1 MFFPDKVPH
10 TDKRVVLDENEIMS
24 KAPIVELEVTK
35 GRKIAARLVTVPVRQ
50 LRLSPTNPRI
60 RHKPPSNEET
70 EIEDWLWREEGTKS
84 LYNEI
89 KYSGGLS
96 EKPIVDSN
104 LTVVEG
110 NRRIVCLRRLSD
122 QANNGELLDYSEDAF
137 QTVQCLML
145 PHDTDPKDV
154 DLLVARYHVSGK
166 KEWAP
171 LSQAE
176 QIFDMVNKHNMPR
189 GEVASAL
196 SLSSQRISVMFDAF
210 KATLDYG
217 NHFHDDDGKW
227 IHKFSYFYEL
237 FRRPQ
242 LKAWA
247 LDSKNM
253 AQFMELISG
262 EKPRLST
269 GSQVRDLGTIIED
282 KKAFGLLLSDGF
294 ERALEVVRA
303 KQSKIDHYSKTLE
316 QASEVLLELTRN
328 PAKLSK
334 DPKKARILGAI
345 KERAEYLLSKSL
357 SRPRTSKR

>member
-1 MFFPDKVPH
+1 MFFPDKVPLAS
-10 TDKRVVLDENEIMS
+10 KRPVLDENEIIA
-24 KAPIVELEVTK
+24 KAPIIELEVTK
-35 GRKIAARLVTVPVRQ
+35 GHKIPARLVTVPVRQ
-50 LRLSPTNPRI
+50 LRLSPNNPRI
-60 RHKPPSNEET
+60 RHKPPSNDET

-96 EKPIVDSN
+96 EKPIIDSN
-104 LTVVEG
+104 FMVVEG
-110 NRRIVCLRRLSD
+110 NRRVVCLRRLSD

-145 PHDTDPKDV
+145 PQDTDPKDV

-196 SLSSQRISVMFDAF
+196 SLSSQRIAVMFDAF

-217 NHFHDDDGKW
+217 SQFHDDEGKW

-247 LDSKNM
+247 MDGKNM
-253 AQFMELISG
+253 VQFMELISG

-269 GSQVRDLGTIIED
+269 GSQVRDLGTIIAD

-294 ERALEVVRA
+294 ERAHEVMKA
-303 KQSKIDHYSKTLE
+303 KQSKIDRYSKTLE

-334 DPKKARILGAI
+334 DPKKARVLGAI
-345 KERAEYLLSKSL
+345 KERAEYLLSKNL
-357 SRPRTSKR
+357 SRSRRSKR